1 MEKKVL
7 AFDYGASSGRAM
19 IGSFD
24 GSDIHLKEI
33 HRFSNDPVSI
43 NGTLYWDVLRLFYEL
58 KQGILKAKNS
68 GGFDSIG
75 IDTWGVDFG
84 LISAEGTLLE
94 NPIHY
99 RDKRTTGMLEEVCKD
114 IDAKELYRISGNQFM
129 EINTIF
135 QLFSLLKNRPHVLQQ
150 TDRFLLTPDLFGYL
164 LTGKHYAER
173 SIAST
178 TQLLDPYT
186 KQWNWP
192 LIDTLQLPRRIFAP
206 LVDSGT
212 VVGNLSQSICDEL
225 GTAPK
230 PVVAISSH
238 DTACAVAATP
248 TDQEDFI
255 FISCGTW
262 SLFGTELK
270 APIIGEKS
278 QKYNLTNEV
287 GYGGTTRFLK
297 NIIGLWLIQETRRQ
311 FRREGK
317 DYSYADMEKLA
328 KQSKPFACFVDPDAP
343 EFVPQGNIPQ
353 RIKEFCKKTGQYI
366 PQTDGEIIRCI
377 YESLA
382 MKYKYAYG
390 QIREC
395 TGKHYTHI
403 HMMGGGTKDNFL
415 CQLTADATGC
425 DVIAGPIEA
434 TALGNAAVQLIA
446 LGEIDGIKQARQVIK
461 HSFAPIVYTAQQ
473 NHEWDKNYQAFK
485 KIIVSK

>member
-19 IGSFD
+19 LGSFD
-24 GSDIHLKEI
+24 GTKINLKEI
-33 HRFSNDPVSI
+33 HRFDNDPVSV
-43 NGTLYWDVLRLFYEL
+43 NGTLYWDVLRLFYEM
-58 KQGILKAKNS
+58 KQGILKAKNG

-94 NPIHY
+94 NPVHY
-99 RDKRTTGMLEEVCKD
+99 RDKRTSGMIKEVCKEM
-114 IDAKELYRISGNQFM
+114 DAKELYSISGNQFM

-135 QLFSLLKNRPHVLQQ
+135 QLYSLLKERSHLLQQ
-150 TDRFLLTPDLFGYL
+150 TDRFLLMPDLFGYL
-164 LTGKHYAER
+164 LTGKHCAER

-186 KQWNWP
+186 KQWNWH

-212 VVGNLSQSICDEL
+212 ITGNLSEIICEEL
-225 GTAPK
+225 GVDPK
-230 PVVAISSH
+230 PVVAVASH
-238 DTACAVAATP
+238 DTASAVAATP
-248 TDQEDFI
+248 AEQEDFI

-270 APIIGEKS
+270 APVIGEKS
-278 QKYNLTNEV
+278 HKCNLTNEV

-297 NIIGLWLIQETRRQ
+297 NIIGLWMIQETRRQ

-317 DYSYADMEKLA
+317 DYSYADMEQLA

-343 EFVPQGNIPQ
+343 EFVPQGNIPR
-353 RIKEFCKKTGQYI
+353 RIREFCKKTGQYQ
-366 PQTDGEIIRCI
+366 PQTDGEVVRCI

-382 MKYKYAYG
+382 MKYRYAYG

-395 TGKHYTHI
+395 TGKNYSRI

-425 DVIAGPIEA
+425 DVVAGPIEA
-434 TALGNAAVQLIA
+434 TTLGNVAVQLIA
-446 LGEIDGIKQARQVIK
+446 LGEIDGIEQARKVIK
-461 HSFAPIVYTAQQ
+461 NSFNPVVYFAQPSDEWKKGYEAFLKIV
-473 NHEWDKNYQAFK
+473 
-485 KIIVSK
+485 VSK

>member
-1 MEKKVL
+1 MEKRVL

-24 GSDIHLKEI
+24 GSKIELQEI
-33 HRFSNDPVSI
+33 HRFSNDPVNI
-43 NGTLYWDVLRLFYEL
+43 NGTLYWDILRLFFEL
-58 KQGILKAKNS
+58 KQGILKAKQL

-99 RDKRTTGMLEEVCKD
+99 RDKRTAGMIDEVCKD
-114 IDAKELYRISGNQFM
+114 VDAKELYEITGSQFM

-135 QLFSLLKNRPHVLQQ
+135 QLFSLLKNRPDVIQQ
-150 TDRFLLTPDLFGYL
+150 TDRFLLTPDLLGYF
-164 LTGKHYAER
+164 LTGEQYAER

-178 TQLLDPYT
+178 TQLLEPYS
-186 KQWNWP
+186 KQWNWR
-192 LIDTLQLPRRIFAP
+192 LIDTLQLPRRMFAP

-212 VVGNLSQSICDEL
+212 VVGSLSKFICEEL
-225 GTAPK
+225 EIASK
-230 PVVAISSH
+230 PVVAIASH

-270 APIIGEKS
+270 APVIGEKS
-278 QKYNLTNEV
+278 QRYNLTNEV

-317 DYSYADMEKLA
+317 EYSYAEMEQLA

-343 EFVPQGNIPQ
+343 EFVAQGNIPR
-353 RIKEFCKKTGQYI
+353 RIVAFCKKTGQHP
-366 PQTDGEIIRCI
+366 PQTDGEIVRCI

-382 MKYKYAYG
+382 MKYKYTFQ
-390 QIREC
+390 QIVEC
-395 TGKHYTHI
+395 TGKHYSRI

-425 DVIAGPIEA
+425 DVDAGPIEA

-446 LGEIDGIKQARQVIK
+446 LGEINGIGQARQLIK
-461 HSFAPIVYTAQQ
+461 RSLKPIRYSSQENLAWEKYYKV
-473 NHEWDKNYQAFK
+473 FK
-485 KIIVSK
+485 KIIVSR